1 MNENIIDVLIY
12 IYETYMD
19 GEKQLPS
26 DQVLIEEHLLN
37 VGFHEGEI
45 NKAFDWLD
53 ELAWRQG
60 ALHES
65 GDISQVSMRI
75 YSDDEVQ
82 RIDME
87 SRGLL
92 LFLEQNGILDP
103 LSRELVIERAMAL
116 ENPELDSDDIQW
128 IALLVLLNQP
138 GQEAAFNVMQNLVY
152 DGIPDLLH

>member
-26 DQVLIEEHLLN
+26 DQVLIEEHLLK

-65 GDISQVSMRI
+65 GDISQASMRI
-75 YSDDEVQ
+75 YSDEETQ

-103 LSRELVIERAMAL
+103 LCRELVIERAMAL

-138 GQEAAFNVMQNLVY
+138 GQEAAFTVMENLVY
-152 DGIPDLLH
+152 DGVPDLLH

>member
-1 MNENIIDVLIY
+1 VNENIIDVLIY

-26 DQVLIEEHLLN
+26 DQILIEEHLLK

-60 ALHES
+60 VLHEN
-65 GDISQVSMRI
+65 GDFSQASMRL

-138 GQEAAFNVMQNLVY
+138 GQETAFSLMENLVY

>member
-26 DQVLIEEHLLN
+26 DQVLIEEHLLK

-60 ALHES
+60 SLHENS
-65 GDISQVSMRI
+65 DFSQASMRL
-75 YSDDEVQ
+75 YSDEEVQ

-138 GQEAAFNVMQNLVY
+138 GQEAAFTVMQNLVY
-152 DGIPDLLH
+152 DGAPDLLH

>member
-1 MNENIIDVLIY
+1 VNENIIDVLIY

-26 DQVLIEEHLLN
+26 DQVLIEEHLLK

-65 GDISQVSMRI
+65 GDISQASMRI
-75 YSDDEVQ
+75 YSDEETQ

-103 LSRELVIERAMAL
+103 LCRELVIERAMAL

-138 GQEAAFNVMQNLVY
+138 GQEAAFTVMENLVY
-152 DGIPDLLH
+152 DGVPDLLH

>member
-1 MNENIIDVLIY
+1 
-12 IYETYMD
+12 MD

-75 YSDDEVQ
+75 YSDEEVQ

>member
-26 DQVLIEEHLLN
+26 DQVLIEEHLLK

-60 ALHES
+60 SLHEN
-65 GDISQVSMRI
+65 GDFSQASMRL
-75 YSDDEVQ
+75 YSDEEMQ

-116 ENPELDSDDIQW
+116 DNPDLDSDDIQW

-138 GQEAAFNVMQNLVY
+138 GQEAAFTVMENLVY
-152 DGIPDLLH
+152 DGVPDLLH

>member
-1 MNENIIDVLIY
+1 
-12 IYETYMD
+12 
-19 GEKQLPS
+19 
-26 DQVLIEEHLLN
+26 
-37 VGFHEGEI
+37 
-45 NKAFDWLD
+45 
-53 ELAWRQG
+53 
-60 ALHES
+60 
-65 GDISQVSMRI
+65 MRL
-75 YSDDEVQ
+75 YSDEEVQ

-138 GQEAAFNVMQNLVY
+138 GQETAFSLMENLVY

>member
-19 GEKQLPS
+19 GENQLPS
-26 DQVLIEEHLLN
+26 DQVLIEEHLLK

-60 ALHES
+60 SLHEN
-65 GDISQVSMRI
+65 GDFSQASMRL

-116 ENPELDSDDIQW
+116 DNPELDSDDVQW

-138 GQEAAFNVMQNLVY
+138 GQETAFSLMENLVY
-152 DGIPDLLH
+152 DGVPDLLH

>member
-26 DQVLIEEHLLN
+26 DQILIEEHLLK

-60 ALHES
+60 VLHEN
-65 GDISQVSMRI
+65 GDFSQASMRL

-138 GQEAAFNVMQNLVY
+138 GQETAFSLMENLVY

>member
-26 DQVLIEEHLLN
+26 DQILIEEHLLKI
-37 VGFHEGEI
+37 GFHEGEI

-60 ALHES
+60 ALQEN
-65 GDISQVSMRI
+65 GDFNQASMRL
-75 YSDDEVQ
+75 YSDEEVQ

-138 GQEAAFNVMQNLVY
+138 GQETAFSLMENLVY

>member
-1 MNENIIDVLIY
+1 VNENIIDVLIY

-26 DQVLIEEHLLN
+26 DQVLIEEHLLK

-60 ALHES
+60 SLHEN
-65 GDISQVSMRI
+65 GDFSQASMRI
-75 YSDDEVQ
+75 YSDEEMQ

-116 ENPELDSDDIQW
+116 ENPDLDSDDIQW

-138 GQEAAFNVMQNLVY
+138 GQEAAFTVMENLVY
-152 DGIPDLLH
+152 DGVPDLLH

>member
-1 MNENIIDVLIY
+1 VNENIIDVLIY

-75 YSDDEVQ
+75 YSDEEVQ

>member
-26 DQVLIEEHLLN
+26 DQILIEEHLLKI
-37 VGFHEGEI
+37 GFHEGEI

-60 ALHES
+60 SLYEN
-65 GDISQVSMRI
+65 GDFNQASMRL
-75 YSDDEVQ
+75 YSDEEVQ

-138 GQEAAFNVMQNLVY
+138 GQETAFSLMENLVY

>member
-26 DQVLIEEHLLN
+26 DQVLIEEHLLK

-75 YSDDEVQ
+75 YSDEEVQ

>member
-1 MNENIIDVLIY
+1 VNENIIDVLIY

-26 DQVLIEEHLLN
+26 DQILIEEHLLKI
-37 VGFHEGEI
+37 GFHEGEI

-60 ALHES
+60 ALQEN
-65 GDISQVSMRI
+65 GDFNQASMRL
-75 YSDDEVQ
+75 YSDEEVQ

-138 GQEAAFNVMQNLVY
+138 GQETAFSLMENLVY

>member
-26 DQVLIEEHLLN
+26 DQVLIEEHLLK

-60 ALHES
+60 ALHEN
-65 GDISQVSMRI
+65 GDFSQASMRL
-75 YSDDEVQ
+75 YSDEEVQ

-116 ENPELDSDDIQW
+116 DNPDLDSDDIQW

-138 GQEAAFNVMQNLVY
+138 GQEAAFTVMENLVY
-152 DGIPDLLH
+152 DGAPDLLH